1 MAQATAPLLNSAFA
15 SFAATQY
22 FGRSWS
28 KRTLTD
34 RCPGYFFGPSTVPS
48 ANASAGVDKG
58 ILVARASTAATQNSP
73 VGLFCLSHRFG

>member
-1 MAQATAPLLNSAFA
+1 MAQATAPLLASAFA

-34 RCPGYFFGPSTVPS
+34 RCPAYCPSTLPS
-48 ANASAGVDKG
+48 AKASAGVDKG
-58 ILVARASTAATQNSP
+58 ILAARASTAATQNSP